1 MNRSFKTFLLHPIL
15 CSIAF
20 AQVGE
25 STDLIFGHYEVH
37 IDYNLV
43 SSGEDPDDGWLL
55 SVSYDEDN
63 DFNDGVG
70 ITRLDPSNLR
80 LVATPGTE
88 ISVTSA
94 IDHLG
99 ELGDPFWLLPQ
110 SNNLGQLFLGF
121 RTVIDPGIF
130 QTSVNGFYSP
140 SALGNIVFEMIAVS
154 GTGLDLGGDFAMWE
168 SKSLGNL
175 EFHFDSSDGFS
186 ADDRLEP
193 VPIGAHT
200 HYNWGM
206 SKPGSYEVTFRASGR
221 LNPWQAN
228 GNADTS
234 QETTFTFVVPFSG
247 YLSGDGE
254 CRLND
259 SATLPAALYHSG
271 ENCEYAPDRIALVT
285 ESQIHED
292 TPVSYGYIMD
302 FTGNTAAPSSRVGV
316 SADAGL
322 TLAADHV
329 IATTP
334 VQVVSVEGPGALTT
348 TTRSAT
354 SLAFA
359 FSEAGIY
366 RVTLQGQFEDSVGGS
381 QPDGEPFELVFLA
394 GMTADYSYA
403 AWADSFERTHSTAS
417 GALSDAYADSDSD
430 GIPNGVEF
438 QLFWHG
444 FDPLEA
450 DAALMPK
457 PEPRDDYAIIEF
469 LRDTYKDDFDSS
481 ELSLMASYS
490 QDLAAWEGWHRTSES
505 ATKGLFE
512 TGADPEQ
519 DLGRIMKRQL
529 RIPENTNSA
538 FFRFDI
544 Y

>member
-1 MNRSFKTFLLHPIL
+1 MNDTLNTLLLNSIL
-15 CSIAF
+15 CSTIF

-25 STDLIFGHYEVH
+25 STDLILGHYEVH

-43 SSGEDPDDGWLL
+43 SNGGNPDDGWLL

-70 ITRLDPSNLR
+70 ITRLDTSKLR

-99 ELGDPFWLLPQ
+99 QVGDPFWLLPQ

-121 RTVIDPGIF
+121 RTVISPGIF
-130 QTSVNGFYSP
+130 QSSVNGFYAPNS
-140 SALGNIVFEMIAVS
+140 LGNIVFEMISVS
-154 GTGLDLGGDFAMWE
+154 GTGVDIGGNFAMWE

-175 EFHFDSSDGFS
+175 EFHFDSSDGFTG
-186 ADDRLEP
+186 DDRLEP

-221 LNPWQAN
+221 LNPWQPN
-228 GNADTS
+228 GNSNTS
-234 QETTFTFVVPFSG
+234 KETTFTFVVPFSG
-247 YLSGDGE
+247 YRAGTVE

-259 SATLPAALYHSG
+259 SVTLPAALYHSD
-271 ENCEYAPDRIALVT
+271 ENCEYAPDRIALIT
-285 ESQIHED
+285 DSQMHQNSS
-292 TPVSYGYIMD
+292 VSYGYTMN

-316 SADAGL
+316 LGSSGL
-322 TLAADHV
+322 TLPTDYTIAA
-329 IATTP
+329 TP
-334 VQVVSVEGPGALTT
+334 VRVISVEGPGTLTT
-348 TTRSAT
+348 TTLSST
-354 SLAFA
+354 SLGFA

-366 RVTLQGQFEDSVGGS
+366 RVTLLGQFDDSSSGG
-381 QPDGEPFELVFLA
+381 QQDGEAFELVFLA
-394 GMTADYSYA
+394 GMAADYSYT
-403 AWADSFERTHSTAS
+403 AWADSFERTHATTP
-417 GALSDAYADSDSD
+417 GTLSDAYADSDLD
-430 GIPNGVEF
+430 GLPNGVEF
-438 QLFWHG
+438 QLFWNG
-444 FDPLEA
+444 FDTLQA
-450 DAALMPK
+450 DAALMPM
-457 PEPRDDYAIIEF
+457 PEPRDGYAIIEY
-469 LRDTYKDDFDSS
+469 LRDTYKDDFDGP

-490 QDLAAWEGWHRTSES
+490 QDLTTWAGWHRTSES

-512 TGADPEQ
+512 TGADPDQ

-529 RIPENTNSA
+529 RIPENSDSA

-544 Y
+544 H